1 MSQFRS
7 QYRIDATLD
16 VLRRFSRRETLFDY
30 QSSPINP
37 GGRVCA
43 RVANSLARS
52 NFQFTLP
59 NVSRMGC
66 IGSSHARNESGGE
79 SNRFSCNLFGHRFD
93 RLSCSFWSSA
103 SFVGFIASHAELR
116 WFVCFFLLVFNLRL
130 RTCDS
135 WRDCMMFSKDF
146 KILNIVLERSTYA
159 RSSCFLVFHEFCMFW
174 QQDARKSRNLNRGRI
189 PSQSQGH
196 SLWTCVR
203 SFGIL
208 LHTMVVKEVYIC
220 FL

>member
-66 IGSSHARNESGGE
+66 IGSSHARNEGGGE
-79 SNRFSCNLFGHRFD
+79 SISRI
-93 RLSCSFWSSA
+93 
-103 SFVGFIASHAELR
+103 GFLVTFLVIAS
-116 WFVCFFLLVFNLRL
+116 
-130 RTCDS
+130 
-135 WRDCMMFSKDF
+135 
-146 KILNIVLERSTYA
+146 IV
-159 RSSCFLVFHEFCMFW
+159 
-174 QQDARKSRNLNRGRI
+174 SRVL
-189 PSQSQGH
+189 
-196 SLWTCVR
+196 
-203 SFGIL
+203 F
-208 LHTMVVKEVYIC
+208 EV
-220 FL
+220 LPLS